1 MKKWFSK
8 NQQLL
13 LRIAGS
19 LLAIGALI
27 WLIEREGW
35 GEIGTAIREI
45 PLETFIIAA
54 VFMLVSRLFVVARWY
69 VLLRAAGIRISF
81 WRVTTLTFTGL
92 FSSNFLPT
100 TIGGD
105 VVRLAAIMSM
115 GYDRAI
121 CLASLAA
128 DRLVGMAGMTLTLPF
143 GLIPLI
149 KIGAAAGSVQSIS
162 LAALWK
168 KGWDFVAR
176 TFRALSIYFKKPLS
190 LLLALA
196 CTLGNML
203 GIFGAI
209 YFLLL
214 GLNEH
219 VSYWLVAGLWSL
231 TYFVTLVPVSI
242 NGFGVQELSMSYL
255 FSAVSGVSMH
265 HSLTLAV
272 LIRAAFIFASLPGAL
287 SLPSAMSYIKSTRT
301 EQETE

>member
-1 MKKWFSK
+1 MKEWLSK

-13 LRIAGS
+13 LRLAGS
-19 LLAIGALI
+19 LLAIGALV

-35 GEIGTAIREI
+35 GEIGAAVREI
-45 PLETFIIAA
+45 PLKTFIIAA
-54 VFMLVSRLFVVARWY
+54 AFMLVSRFLVVARWY

-105 VVRLAAIMSM
+105 VIRLAAIMSM

-143 GLIPLI
+143 GLVPLFNA
-149 KIGAAAGSVQSIS
+149 GAAGTVQSIS

-168 KGWDFVAR
+168 RGWDFVAR
-176 TFRALSIYFKKPLS
+176 TFRALSIYLKKPLS
-190 LLLALA
+190 LLLALV

-219 VSYWLVAGLWSL
+219 VSYWLVAGLWSV

-255 FSAVSGVSMH
+255 FLSVGGVEMH

-287 SLPSAMSYIKSTRT
+287 SLPSAMSYIKSSRT
-301 EQETE
+301 EEESK

>member
-1 MKKWFSK
+1 MKKWLSK
-8 NQQLL
+8 NQQFL
-13 LRIAGS
+13 LRLAGS

-27 WLIEREGW
+27 WLIKREGW
-35 GEIGTAIREI
+35 GEIGAAIQQI
-45 PLETFIIAA
+45 PLSTFVIAA
-54 VFMLVSRLFVVARWY
+54 AFMLVSRLFVVGRWY
-69 VLLRAAGIRISF
+69 VLLRAADIRISF

-92 FSSNFLPT
+92 FSGNFLPT

-115 GYDRAI
+115 GYDRAA

-143 GLIPLI
+143 GLIPLMQ
-149 KIGAAAGSVQSIS
+149 IGTAGTAQSIS

-168 KGWDFVAR
+168 KGWDFVVR
-176 TFRALSIYFKKPLS
+176 TFRALAIYIKKPFSLVLS
-190 LLLALA
+190 LA

-219 VSYWLVAGLWSL
+219 VSYWLVAGLWSV
-231 TYFVTLVPVSI
+231 TYFVTLVPISI
-242 NGFGVQELSMSYL
+242 NGYGVQELSMSYL
-255 FSAVSGVSMH
+255 FTAVGGVSMH

-287 SLPSAMSYIKSTRT
+287 SLPSAMSYIKSART
-301 EQETE
+301 DQEAK

>member
-1 MKKWFSK
+1 MKKWLSK

-13 LRIAGS
+13 LRLAGS
-19 LLAIGALI
+19 LLAISALV

-35 GEIGTAIREI
+35 EEIGAAIRQI
-45 PLETFIIAA
+45 PLSTFLVAA
-54 VFMLVSRLFVVARWY
+54 AFMLVSRLFVVARWY
-69 VLLRAAGIRISF
+69 VLLRAADIRISF
-81 WRVTTLTFTGL
+81 WQVTTLTFTGL

-105 VVRLAAIMSM
+105 MVRLAAIMSM
-115 GYDRAI
+115 GYDRAV

-143 GLIPLI
+143 GLVPLM
-149 KIGAAAGSVQSIS
+149 KIGAAGAAQSVS

-190 LLLALA
+190 LLLSLA
-196 CTLGNML
+196 FTLGNML

-219 VSYWLVAGLWSL
+219 MSYWLVAGLWSV
-231 TYFVTLVPVSI
+231 TYFVTLVPISI

-255 FSAVSGVSMH
+255 FSVVGGISMH
-265 HSLTLAV
+265 NSLTLAV

-287 SLPSAMSYIKSTRT
+287 SLPSAMSYIKSSRT
-301 EQETE
+301 EQESK

>member
-1 MKKWFSK
+1 MKEWLSK

-13 LRIAGS
+13 LRLAGS
-19 LLAIGALI
+19 LLAIGALV

-35 GEIGTAIREI
+35 GEIGAAVREI
-45 PLETFIIAA
+45 PLKTFIIAA
-54 VFMLVSRLFVVARWY
+54 AFMLVSRFLVVARWY

-143 GLIPLI
+143 GLVPLFNA
-149 KIGAAAGSVQSIS
+149 GAAGTVQSIS

-168 KGWDFVAR
+168 RGWDFVAR
-176 TFRALSIYFKKPLS
+176 TFRALSIYLKKPLS
-190 LLLALA
+190 LLLALV

-219 VSYWLVAGLWSL
+219 VSYWLVAGLWSV

-255 FSAVSGVSMH
+255 FLSVGGVEMH

-287 SLPSAMSYIKSTRT
+287 SLPSAMSYIKSSRT
-301 EQETE
+301 EEESK

>member
-1 MKKWFSK
+1 MKKWLSK

-13 LRIAGS
+13 LRLAGS
-19 LLAIGALI
+19 LLAISALV

-35 GEIGTAIREI
+35 EEIGAAIRQI
-45 PLETFIIAA
+45 PLSTFLIAA
-54 VFMLVSRLFVVARWY
+54 AFMLVSRLFVVARWY
-69 VLLRAAGIRISF
+69 VLLRAADIRISF
-81 WRVTTLTFTGL
+81 WQVTTLTFTGL

-115 GYDRAI
+115 GYDRAV

-143 GLIPLI
+143 GLVPLM
-149 KIGAAAGSVQSIS
+149 KIGAAGAAQSAS

-168 KGWDFVAR
+168 KGWGFVVR

-190 LLLALA
+190 LLFSLA
-196 CTLGNML
+196 CTVGNML

-219 VSYWLVAGLWSL
+219 ISYWLVAGLWSV
-231 TYFVTLVPVSI
+231 TYFVTLVPISI

-255 FSAVSGVSMH
+255 FSVVGGISMH
-265 HSLTLAV
+265 NSLTLAV

-287 SLPSAMSYIKSTRT
+287 SLPSAMSYIKSSRT
-301 EQETE
+301 EQESK